1 MSKSKFLKVFGTV
14 VIVLALVR
22 CVFPSIASQ
31 RVVDGMDAMETNKA
45 AVKEEPADTLAETDV
60 DKTVVD
66 KPTKAQLSL
75 ERDDQKTEMQ
85 GRHPI
90 MGVYSYAEAFP
101 DSNDV
106 QLETAKRLGVKE
118 VVDRQEAEE
127 RKGELVYM
135 AASPYYHVD
144 RLKSSIPYLIP
155 KAAILLNDMGRHF
168 FDSLYVK
175 GIPLHKLVVTSVLR
189 SQKDLQQLK
198 TVNGNVSENS
208 CHLYGTT
215 FDVAYNR
222 YKTVSDPDGPPR
234 REVSNDTL
242 KWVLSEVIR
251 DMRKQER
258 CFVKYEVKQGCFHI
272 TVR

>member
-1 MSKSKFLKVFGTV
+1 MSKSKFLKGFGTV

-22 CVFPSIASQ
+22 CIFPSIASQ
-31 RVVDGMDAMETNKA
+31 RGEDGSDALA
-45 AVKEEPADTLAETDV
+45 ASKEMVNDEPADTLAETNA
-60 DKTVVD
+60 D
-66 KPTKAQLSL
+66 KPAETKLSL
-75 ERDDQKTEMQ
+75 GRDDQKTKVQ
-85 GRHPI
+85 NRHPI
-90 MGVYSYAEAFP
+90 MGVYSYSEAFP

-118 VVDRQEAEE
+118 VGDRLEAEE

-189 SQKDLQQLK
+189 SQDDLRKLK
-198 TVNGNVSENS
+198 TVNVNVSENS

-242 KWVLSEVIR
+242 KWVLSEVLR
-251 DMRKQER
+251 DLRKQER

>member
-1 MSKSKFLKVFGTV
+1 MSKSKFLKGFGTV

-22 CVFPSIASQ
+22 CIFPSIASQ
-31 RVVDGMDAMETNKA
+31 RGEDGSDALATSKA
-45 AVKEEPADTLAETDV
+45 IVNDEPADTLAETDA
-60 DKTVVD
+60 D
-66 KPTKAQLSL
+66 KPAETKLSL
-75 ERDDQKTEMQ
+75 GRDDQKTKVQ
-85 GRHPI
+85 NRHPI
-90 MGVYSYAEAFP
+90 MGVYCYSEAFP

-118 VVDRQEAEE
+118 VGDRLEAEE

-175 GIPLHKLVVTSVLR
+175 GIPLHKFIVSSVLR
-189 SQKDLQQLK
+189 TEEDVRKLQ
-198 TVNGNVSENS
+198 THNENAESNS
-208 CHLYGTT
+208 CHKFGTT
-215 FDVAYNR
+215 IDICYNR
-222 YKTVSDPDGPPR
+222 YHTISPPDGPQR
-234 REVSNDTL
+234 RTVRDDTL
-242 KWVLSEVIR
+242 KWVLSEVLR
-251 DMRKQER
+251 DAREEGR
-258 CFVKYEVKQGCFHI
+258 CYVKYEVKQGCFHI